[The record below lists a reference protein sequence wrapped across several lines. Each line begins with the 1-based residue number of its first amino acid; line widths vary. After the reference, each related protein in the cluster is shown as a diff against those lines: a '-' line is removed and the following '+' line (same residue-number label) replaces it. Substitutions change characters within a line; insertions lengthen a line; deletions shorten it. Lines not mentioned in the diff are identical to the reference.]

1 MSKLE
6 LKSRMKNL
14 LMFLPN
20 MIILC
25 ARLMVDSRVPR
36 TERALFA
43 AALIYA
49 IIPFDFIPDMIPFVG
64 QIDDLF
70 LISLTLLRLIDRTDD
85 RVVREHWRGG
95 GDVVQLAES
104 VATIAPLLIPRRIT
118 RVLLAKVKP
127 TAEGT
132 GLLVNASKFEPL
144 LVEIPER
151 EQARSFRAGTRDVS
165 WKEAKVEISLGDRH
179 RVAPAQ
185 TPFQFASAIHVLVQD
200 MSLLRNESR
209 FTNQITQH
217 LFVRLVLRARR

>member
-20 MIILC
+20 MVMLT

-64 QIDDLF
+64 QVDDLF

-85 RVVREHWRGG
+85 TVVREHWRGG

-104 VATIAPLLIPRRIT
+104 VVTIAPLLMPRRIA

-127 TAEGT
+127 TAEGS
-132 GLLVNASKFEPL
+132 GLLANAALFEPV
-144 LVEIPER
+144 LVETPER
-151 EQARSFRAGTRDVS
+151 EPQPDRLGRLADFGGRKRSS
-165 WKEAKVEISLGDRH
+165 K
-179 RVAPAQ
+179 
-185 TPFQFASAIHVLVQD
+185 SA
-200 MSLLRNESR
+200 
-209 FTNQITQH
+209 
-217 LFVRLVLRARR
+217 

>member
-1 MSKLE
+1 MGKLK

-20 MIILC
+20 MVALC

-43 AALIYA
+43 AAVIYA

-70 LISLTLLRLIDRTDD
+70 LVALTLLRLIDRSDD
-85 RVVREHWRGG
+85 AVVRAHWRGG
-95 GDVVQLAES
+95 GDIVALAQS
-104 VATIAPLLIPRRIT
+104 AATIAPMLMPKRVA

-132 GLLVNASKFEPL
+132 GLLIKSTKMEPL
-144 LVEIPER
+144 FVAEPER
-151 EQARSFRAGTRDVS
+151 RMPEED
-165 WKEAKVEISLGDRH
+165 EAKQRRRRIREVK
-179 RVAPAQ
+179 
-185 TPFQFASAIHVLVQD
+185 SA
-200 MSLLRNESR
+200 
-209 FTNQITQH
+209 
-217 LFVRLVLRARR
+217 

>member
-25 ARLMVDSRVPR
+25 ARLMVDPRVPR

-64 QIDDLF
+64 QIDDVF
-70 LISLTLLRLIDRTDD
+70 LISLTILRLIDRTDD

-95 GDVVQLAES
+95 GDIVALAES
-104 VATIAPLLIPRRIT
+104 VATVAPLLIPRRIS
-118 RVLLAKVKP
+118 RVLISKVRP

-144 LVEIPER
+144 MVEVPER
-151 EQARSFRAGTRDVS
+151 VPRQGQSPERGGRRTPSRSGRDS
-165 WKEAKVEISLGDRH
+165 K
-179 RVAPAQ
+179 
-185 TPFQFASAIHVLVQD
+185 SA
-200 MSLLRNESR
+200 
-209 FTNQITQH
+209 
-217 LFVRLVLRARR
+217 

>member
-1 MSKLE
+1 MAKSQ

-20 MIILC
+20 MVILF

-43 AALIYA
+43 AAVIYA

-104 VATIAPLLIPRRIT
+104 VATIAPFLMPRRIS
-118 RVLLAKVKP
+118 RVLLSRVKP

-144 LVEIPER
+144 LIEVPER
-151 EQARSFRAGTRDVS
+151 Q
-165 WKEAKVEISLGDRH
+165 KPDREEG
-179 RVAPAQ
+179 RKTA
-185 TPFQFASAIHVLVQD
+185 
-200 MSLLRNESR
+200 
-209 FTNQITQH
+209 
-217 LFVRLVLRARR
+217 

>member
-1 MSKLE
+1 MAKGE

-20 MIILC
+20 MIALC
-25 ARLMVDSRVPR
+25 VRLMVDKRVPR

-43 AALIYA
+43 AAVIYA

-70 LISLTLLRLIDRTDD
+70 LIALTLLRLIDHTDE

-104 VATIAPLLIPRRIT
+104 VATVAPLLMPRRVA

-132 GLLVNASKFEPL
+132 GLLANASKGEPL
-144 LVEIPER
+144 LVEVPEPR
-151 EQARSFRAGTRDVS
+151 KPKQSGLSEVANKKRSA
-165 WKEAKVEISLGDRH
+165 
-179 RVAPAQ
+179 
-185 TPFQFASAIHVLVQD
+185 
-200 MSLLRNESR
+200 
-209 FTNQITQH
+209 
-217 LFVRLVLRARR
+217 